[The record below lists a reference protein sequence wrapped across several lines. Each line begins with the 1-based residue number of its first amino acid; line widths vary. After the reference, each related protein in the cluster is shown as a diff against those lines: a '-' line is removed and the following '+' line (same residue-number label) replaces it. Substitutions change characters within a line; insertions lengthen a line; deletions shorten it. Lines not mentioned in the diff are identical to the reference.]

1 VSIRCARAIFPGS
14 RITERSLRA
23 LAPSPAR
30 MVDTDPLTNAERET
44 PIERADVEREIRR
57 ASAREHYKKVLRL
70 LEEAGIGV
78 TDSTLAHMLLHG
90 CLKGRPSMIEAAL
103 DRGLPVDV
111 PNHEGTTALHLAA
124 VFGRNEC
131 VLLLLERGA
140 DVDRRR
146 DDRRTA
152 LILAGQRGDADTMRL
167 LVDQGADLDA
177 TAADR
182 DRAVACAAYN
192 GRWDSVDFLVS
203 RGAAVEPDI
212 STQQRP
218 GVRLVPIIAL
228 LLEAGAD
235 PPPPGA
241 RTAARQSYSGPSGFE
256 VLGSS
261 RRYVGPISLRPR
273 PRSDES
279 P

>member
-1 VSIRCARAIFPGS
+1 
-14 RITERSLRA
+14 
-23 LAPSPAR
+23 
-30 MVDTDPLTNAERET
+30 MVDTDPLPNAERKT

-57 ASAREHYKKVLRL
+57 ASAREHYKKALRL
-70 LEEAGIGV
+70 LGEAGIGV
-78 TDSTLAHMLLHG
+78 TDSALAHMLLHG

-111 PNHEGTTALHLAA
+111 PNHEGTTALHVAA
-124 VFGRNEC
+124 MFGRSEC

-152 LILAGQRGDADTMRL
+152 LILTGQRGDADTMRL
-167 LVDQGADLDA
+167 LVDEGADRDA
-177 TAADR
+177 SAADG

-192 GRWDSVDFLVS
+192 GRRDSVDFLVS
-203 RGAAVEPDI
+203 RGAAVEVDTR
-212 STQQRP
+212 SGKTVLQWAQQLRSP
-218 GVRLVPIIAL
+218 WVVASI
-228 LLEAGAD
+228 
-235 PPPPGA
+235 
-241 RTAARQSYSGPSGFE
+241 
-256 VLGSS
+256 
-261 RRYVGPISLRPR
+261 RRAISLRPR

>member
-1 VSIRCARAIFPGS
+1 
-14 RITERSLRA
+14 
-23 LAPSPAR
+23 
-30 MVDTDPLTNAERET
+30 M
-44 PIERADVEREIRR
+44 EREIRR
-57 ASAREHYKKVLRL
+57 ASARGHYKKVLRL
-70 LEEAGIGV
+70 LEEAGIGL

-111 PNHEGTTALHLAA
+111 PNHEGTTALHVAA
-124 VFGRNEC
+124 MFGRSEC

-152 LILAGQRGDADTMRL
+152 LILTGQRGDADTMRL
-167 LVDQGADLDA
+167 LVDEGADRDA
-177 TAADR
+177 SAADG

-203 RGAAVEPDI
+203 RAAAVDVNTRSGKTI
-212 STQQRP
+212 LQWAQQLRRP
-218 GVRLVPIIAL
+218 WVVASI
-228 LLEAGAD
+228 
-235 PPPPGA
+235 
-241 RTAARQSYSGPSGFE
+241 
-256 VLGSS
+256 
-261 RRYVGPISLRPR
+261 RRAISLRPR